1 MSGRKSAKRS
11 PREKR
16 VAPNGRLEANPALPF
31 EFVFPL
37 AIFVL
42 AFSVRLLYL
51 FQIEPIPLF
60 YHLTSDARA
69 YDDWAQRI
77 AAGAWWGQGVFYQ
90 APLYPYF
97 LGLLQFVL
105 GHDLWW
111 IRIVQITLGAS
122 SCVLLYWAGR
132 SFVSQGTG
140 IAAGLIL
147 AFYAPGIFFDGLI
160 QKTVLDLFLIS
171 LLLFL
176 LSRTQSR
183 SHWSQWG
190 AIGAVLGLLG
200 LTRENA
206 LIWALVVP
214 VWIWL
219 RFSAESLQSR
229 FRWLFLFLLGLVLV
243 LFPVGLRNQ
252 VAGGEFTL
260 TTSQLGPNFFIGNN
274 PGADGT
280 YAPLRAGHGDPQFE
294 RRDATDLAEQ
304 ALGRSLSPG
313 EVSRYWLWRSWD
325 YISSQPIDWLR
336 LMGKKWL
343 LVWNVRELEDAE
355 DFYLYQRWS
364 WLLSLLGSINHFGV
378 LAPLAAMGLTL
389 TCGQWRK
396 LGLLYALLAT
406 LALSVAIFYVF
417 GRYRFAMIP
426 LLTLFAG
433 AGLVGGLAVYRE
445 REARRGLA
453 CGAALVLSATVVHW
467 PVAGKAAPSA
477 TGYVNLANALAA
489 QGRTDEAVENLRQ
502 ALQVFPTY
510 GLAHYNL
517 GNVLASQGKLEEA
530 KHHFQEAIRV
540 NPDYAEAHNNLA
552 NVLSLQ
558 GELKE
563 AIDHFRRALD
573 LGFVRSEIHF
583 NLGIAL
589 ARKRDFNEA
598 ANHFREA
605 IKINP
610 DYAEAYHNLG
620 RLVAAQ
626 GDLEGAIEH
635 FRRAVHINPRSAEAH
650 ESLARALAE
659 RGKKE
664 EAVQHYHEAVRI
676 MQSRGK

>member
-1 MSGRKSAKRS
+1 LKISKPRPAKKAKIQNSKPQPSEARAGDWFWV
-11 PREKR
+11 E
-16 VAPNGRLEANPALPF
+16 VAI
-31 EFVFPL
+31 PL
-37 AIFVL
+37 ALFL
-42 AFSVRLLYL
+42 FAFTVRLVYL
-51 FQIEPIPLF
+51 FQIERVPLF
-60 YHLTSDARA
+60 YYPVGDARA
-69 YDDWAQRI
+69 YDEWAQRI

-132 SFVSQGTG
+132 FFFSQGTG

-147 AFYAPGIFFDGLI
+147 ALYAPGIFFDGLI

-190 AIGAVLGLLG
+190 VIGAVLGLLA

-219 RFSAESLQSR
+219 RFSAESLRSR
-229 FRWLFLFLLGLVLV
+229 FRWVFLFLLGLILV

-313 EVSRYWLWRSWD
+313 EVSRYWLRRAWD

-336 LMGKKWL
+336 LLGKKWL

-355 DFYLYQRWS
+355 DFYLYQKWS
-364 WLLSLLGSINHFGV
+364 WLLSLLGSMNHFGV
-378 LAPLAAMGLTL
+378 LMPLAALGMILSWR
-389 TCGQWRK
+389 QWRRFW
-396 LGLLYALLAT
+396 LLYALLAS
-406 LALSVAIFYVF
+406 LAMSIVAFFIL
-417 GRYRFAMIP
+417 GRYRFSLVP
-426 LLTLFAG
+426 LLVLFAG
-433 AGLVGGLAVYRE
+433 AGLE
-445 REARRGLA
+445 RAFDLYKKRNVWE
-453 CGAALVLSATVVHW
+453 GAAVGLPVLLVAVLVNW
-467 PVAGKAAPSA
+467 PIFGWPAPSA
-477 TGYVNLANALAA
+477 AGYHNVGNALFKQGKVDQAIENYQEALKILPTYASAHYSLGNSFAQLGRFDSAILHYREAIRLNPDFAEAYNNVGNVLGLRGDLEGAIQQFRKALELSPNSGEIHLNLGNALARKGLLDEAIGQFQQALNIRPDSAQLHYSLGKALAA
-489 QGRTDEAVENLRQ
+489 QGRLHQ
-502 ALQVFPTY
+502 AADQ
-510 GLAHYNL
+510 
-517 GNVLASQGKLEEA
+517 
-530 KHHFQEAIRV
+530 
-540 NPDYAEAHNNLA
+540 
-552 NVLSLQ
+552 
-558 GELKE
+558 
-563 AIDHFRRALD
+563 
-573 LGFVRSEIHF
+573 
-583 NLGIAL
+583 
-589 ARKRDFNEA
+589 
-598 ANHFREA
+598 FREA
-605 IKINP
+605 LRVQADFAP
-610 DYAEAYHNLG
+610 A
-620 RLVAAQ
+620 RQ
-626 GDLEGAIEH
+626 GL
-635 FRRAVHINPRSAEAH
+635 RQ
-650 ESLARALAE
+650 LLAE
-659 RGKKE
+659 QDKQKR
-664 EAVQHYHEAVRI
+664 
-676 MQSRGK
+676 